1 MGWKSTKTIT
11 RDEAIYL
18 IEQAIERKPYE
29 KMTNEELEEA
39 LYGFGYG
46 DDLSLPYYGYN
57 FSVQY
62 AEEDDFFGN
71 DGYFGNP

>member
-29 KMTNEELEEA
+29 KMSNEELEEA
-39 LYGFGYG
+39 MRQEM
-46 DDLSLPYYGYN
+46 SYYY
-57 FSVQY
+57 FSKPD
-62 AEEDDFFGN
+62 EI
-71 DGYFGNP
+71 